1 MNAVQAKLWRMLKL
15 LSFSVYAIICL
26 AEGYKLYFS
35 YSHERLL
42 PKWAI
47 LLLLSIVILIPGSLA
62 VLVKKLGSGQKF
74 FVGLGRLLISFLLL
88 VSCVISQREIVNRPP
103 SFVVHSTP
111 EDRPVTAEDLR
122 LVFRQ
127 AHEPVQFV
135 TESKPP
141 MTLSQCFVNG
151 RRSLAGTIAFDELNI
166 RKACL
171 ENMYRF
177 GSDRE

>member
-1 MNAVQAKLWRMLKL
+1 MNTVQAKLWKTLIL
-15 LSFSVYAIICL
+15 LSFSVYALICL

-35 YSHERLL
+35 YSHEQLFPL
-42 PKWAI
+42 WAI
-47 LLLLSIVILIPGSLA
+47 LLLLSIVVLIPGSL
-62 VLVKKLGSGQKF
+62 VIFEKKLRSWQKF
-74 FVGLGRLLISFLLL
+74 FFGLGRILLSFLLL
-88 VSCVISQREIVNRPP
+88 VSCLISQREIDNRPP
-103 SFVVHSTP
+103 SFVVHSTS